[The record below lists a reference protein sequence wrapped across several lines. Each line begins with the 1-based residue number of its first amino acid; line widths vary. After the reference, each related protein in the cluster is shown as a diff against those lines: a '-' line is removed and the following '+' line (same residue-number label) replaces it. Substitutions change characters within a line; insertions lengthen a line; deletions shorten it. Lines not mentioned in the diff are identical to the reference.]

1 MYIETTRKKR
11 GHHGRTCLHA
21 QVSTSVLT
29 INIFEQPP
37 EALFTMQ
44 DLVGK
49 ATGDSPKRLKRKAK
63 KFIAAKARL
72 QYGEEVKEVSIQVQ
86 ESEMKKMTN
95 IVDRLVTTG
104 STQMRK
110 YINVKIMDF
119 KNKSREIF
127 PDIPTESVVVFRD
140 VHQMADIILESTLP
154 SRLQLGML
162 GLMTALL
169 RTKTKYSDTV

>member
-1 MYIETTRKKR
+1 
-11 GHHGRTCLHA
+11 
-21 QVSTSVLT
+21 
-29 INIFEQPP
+29 
-37 EALFTMQ
+37 MQ
-44 DLVGK
+44 DLVSK

-63 KFIAAKARL
+63 KFITAKARL

-86 ESEMKKMTN
+86 ESEMKKITN

-110 YINVKIMDF
+110 YVNVKIMDF

-140 VHQMADIILESTLP
+140 VHQMADIIFGKHLAKSLAAWDARINDRIATHENKVFRHCLRDLHLSSNSDHFK
-154 SRLQLGML
+154 SRAQNMKCW
-162 GLMTALL
+162 
-169 RTKTKYSDTV
+169 R